1 MRAEIIHHKMNGARK
16 GIGAGEP
23 LQSLG
28 ELDAG
33 AVGRGPGEVAA
44 SQGFHPAEHV
54 GGPASRVFVVAL
66 GRLPRL
72 GSASAA
78 FVLME
83 KNWLFVQANHRLGRI
98 IGLFVERQHIFHAF
112 GIGGVKRRHAPH
124 FFPAT
129 A

>member
-1 MRAEIIHHKMNGARK
+1 MRAEVIHHKMNGAGE

-23 LQSLG
+23 LQGLG
-28 ELDAG
+28 ELDAR

-44 SQGFHPAEHV
+44 SQRFHRAEHI
-54 GGPASRVFVVAL
+54 GGPASLVFIVAL
-66 GRLPRL
+66 GRLPRNR
-72 GSASAA
+72 SVSAA

-98 IGLFVERQHIFHAF
+98 IGLFVERQHIFHAL

>member
-1 MRAEIIHHKMNGARK
+1 MRAEIIHYQMNGVRE
-16 GIGAGEP
+16 GIGVGEP
-23 LQSLG
+23 LQGFS

-33 AVGRGPGEVAA
+33 AVRRRPGEVAA
-44 SQGFHPAEHV
+44 SQRLHPAEHI
-54 GGPASRVFVVAL
+54 GGPASLVFVVAL
-66 GRLPRL
+66 GRLAWRC
-72 GSASAA
+72 SASAA
-78 FVLME
+78 LVLME